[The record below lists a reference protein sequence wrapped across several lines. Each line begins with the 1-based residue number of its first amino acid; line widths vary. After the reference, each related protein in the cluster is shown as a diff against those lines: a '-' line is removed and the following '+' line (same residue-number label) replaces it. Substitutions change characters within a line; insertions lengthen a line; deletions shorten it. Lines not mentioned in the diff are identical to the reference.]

1 MYYPETELITDG
13 IAIIYAQPSMK
24 PAILEAFGHLDG
36 GIIRSGVFT
45 ARTYTSYATALQSL
59 MELRDEKNKIELVDS
74 KLEVVDGKDRFRI
87 LYEKET
93 GEKAIINESYT
104 AMIKGF
110 DCCQLYACKDHGSEA
125 VHVVKDK
132 QVISLIMRTIPVEK
146 SFKQLANSFDFKVK
160 KEGCT
165 CDK

>member
-24 PAILEAFGHLDG
+24 SAILEAFGHLDG

-45 ARTYTSYATALQSL
+45 DRTYTSYATALQSL
-59 MELRDEKNKIELVDS
+59 MELRDEKNQVELVDS
-74 KLEVVDGKDRFRI
+74 KLEVVDGKARFRI

-104 AMIKGF
+104 AMIKDF
-110 DCCQLYACKDHGSEA
+110 DSCQLYACKDRGSEV

-132 QVISLIMRTIPVEK
+132 QVISLIMRIIPVEK

-160 KEGCT
+160 KER
-165 CDK
+165 